1 MSVQVCSPYL
11 TSWHELRDSST
22 KISLI
27 EDGAV
32 RAIISIDP
40 IWPEH
45 VVRNI
50 QSDLI
55 PPNSNQTRN
64 IVKSSTDSTDT

>member
-1 MSVQVCSPYL
+1 M
-11 TSWHELRDSST
+11 
-22 KISLI
+22 
-27 EDGAV
+27 
-32 RAIISIDP
+32 SIDP

-50 QSDLI
+50 LSDLI

-64 IVKSSTDSTDT
+64 IVKSSTDSIDTWRQARNRGKLAIKTIVRREMERERVKESRREAG